1 MNAEKLKETRMKIAY
16 NLLQGLVA
24 YQGDM
29 NGSVFI
35 ASDVEWAYKVADEVL
50 KQGGYDEATIKD
62 EEIRKLEEQVARSE
76 FTAALARGNR
86 EGNSMNEVG
95 CIARN
100 NNLTNDNM
108 YADFMY
114 KPEEQNNDN

>member
-1 MNAEKLKETRMKIAY
+1 MKIAY